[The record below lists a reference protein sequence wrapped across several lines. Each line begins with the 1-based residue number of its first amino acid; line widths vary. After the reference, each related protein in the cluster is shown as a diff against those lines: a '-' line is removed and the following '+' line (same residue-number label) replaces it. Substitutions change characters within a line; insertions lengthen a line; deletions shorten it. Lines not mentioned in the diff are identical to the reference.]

1 MSLDHTKSA
10 IVVFAM
16 DGCGACEDFMPRFE
30 RLIAGF
36 QAHGQPLVYYQ
47 IGMPLT
53 PGAIPVIVLD
63 ADSTDESVVS
73 FADQHAIDALPTT
86 LLLRRNAKPARLE
99 GAVDDKEIYDAL
111 VSACIAN
118 R

>member
-16 DGCGACEDFMPRFE
+16 DGCPACEEYLPKFRHLVDSFM
-30 RLIAGF
+30 
-36 QAHGQPLVYYQ
+36 AHGQPFVYYEL
-47 IGMPLT
+47 GMPLP
-53 PGAIPVIVLD
+53 PGLIPVIILD
-63 ADSTDESVVS
+63 GASDDPSIIS
-73 FADQHAIDALPTT
+73 FADQHDISALPTT
-86 LLLRRNAKPARLE
+86 LLLRRTARPAKLE
-99 GAVDDKEIYDAL
+99 GAIEDREIYDAL